1 MWLTDLLRKL
11 TKGPDVGETFRD
23 YIGCYVYGTEVSGS
37 GQPQYVGAPTTVAQ
51 LETEVRAYLQD
62 FLNTQQQLDSPDART
77 VQALLAALPQR
88 LGAHL
93 GGDMQQP
100 FIVLGGVEMF
110 VRKGVRQ
117 RHKEH
122 GKFVE

>member
-23 YIGCYVYGTEVSGS
+23 YIGCYVYGTEVGGS
-37 GQPQYVGAPTTVAQ
+37 GQPQYVGAPTTVEQ
-51 LETEVRAYLQD
+51 LETELRAYLQD
-62 FLNTQQQLDSPDART
+62 FLSTQQQLDSPDTRT

-88 LGAHL
+88 LAAHL

-117 RHKEH
+117 RHKQH